1 MNRREIRA
9 AEHLCHA
16 QDVQPGQ
23 RIETRHHSGTVKSV
37 SRGVGTAPVLI
48 RFTDEWSEATQAAV
62 LVAVIESGS
71 C

>member
-9 AEHLCHA
+9 AEHHCHA

-37 SRGVGTAPVLI
+37 SRGVGTGPVLI
-48 RFTDEWSEATQAAV
+48 RFTDDWAEATQAAV
-62 LVAVIESGS
+62 LVAVIESGP